1 MGAVSI
7 AVLARQRGN
16 CGDAIQLQARFGIAA
31 IFAFGE
37 LACRGRTLGS

>member
-7 AVLARQRGN
+7 AVLARRGN

-31 IFAFGE
+31 IFAFDE